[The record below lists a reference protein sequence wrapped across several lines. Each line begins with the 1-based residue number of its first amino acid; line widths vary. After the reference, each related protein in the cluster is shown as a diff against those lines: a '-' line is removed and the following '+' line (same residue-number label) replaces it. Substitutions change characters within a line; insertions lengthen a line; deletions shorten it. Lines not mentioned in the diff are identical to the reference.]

1 MTRTDRARA
10 LLHAIALVALV
21 AAYLQTALS
30 HAVYNW
36 KVYNG
41 DQNSYLRLAL
51 RIREGEGFANGNF
64 HPLVAALYSPWAS
77 RDWAFFS
84 QAKLLNIA
92 LGAALLVLV
101 FALGRRIVG
110 NAAALLAT
118 AALAL
123 GPSFALRA
131 ARSEPEILLTGL
143 FFAAWAAWVLGQDR
157 MRWAVAAGF
166 LGGLAY
172 LAKGTG
178 QFLLLGFVVL
188 PLLRHGP
195 SGWWDRRRVIAATV
209 AAYLLAAAPLLITNW
224 RSFGSPFYAFP
235 SAHAM
240 WYDDWD
246 ERLASPDGR
255 HATARTYLASH
266 EPRAIA
272 ARLALG
278 LREVP
283 PEWAPAFRIA
293 WPASGPRILA
303 SVLLLAL
310 AAVGLEAALR
320 RRETTAHVRQP
331 SEGAG
336 AAPGSALA
344 SRAGLLRDAVWTL
357 AVLTLPLYLFFAWY
371 APIAN
376 SERFVLPLVPIA
388 YTVLAGAL
396 AQAVRRGLPQLA
408 ATIRRWALVPL
419 AVALLAF
426 GSLREGEWRRP
437 ADVAASDRENNADAI
452 ALLGYLAA
460 SAGPGEE
467 TLLWGPGDLA
477 TWTLHG
483 QAVFKPVL
491 ESTTDFPA
499 LEAYRAELGARR
511 IVLAPKMV
519 ERREEALGAYFR
531 VQDEQ
536 VAWDRLP
543 PGWRLAFRVPEDG
556 CRFCVFEA
564 SP

>member
-10 LLHAIALVALV
+10 LFHAIALIALV

-64 HPLVAALYSPWAS
+64 HPLVAALFSPWAS

-92 LGAALLVLV
+92 LGALLLVLV
-101 FALGRRIVG
+101 FVLGRRIVG
-110 NAAALLAT
+110 SAAALLAT

-123 GPSFALRA
+123 GPGFALRA

-157 MRWAVAAGF
+157 MRWALAAGF

-178 QFLLLGFVVL
+178 QFLLLGFVAL

-195 SGWWDRRRVIAATV
+195 AGWWARRRLIGAMV

-224 RSFGSPFYAFP
+224 RHFGSPFYAFP

-266 EPRAIA
+266 APHEIA
-272 ARLALG
+272 ARLAEG

-283 PEWAPAFRIA
+283 PEWASAFRIA
-293 WPASGPRILA
+293 WPTSAPRILGA
-303 SVLLLAL
+303 VLLLAL
-310 AAVGLEAALR
+310 ALLGLEGALR
-320 RRETTAHVRQP
+320 RREGAGSVRP
-331 SEGAG
+331 SSEGEG
-336 AAPGSALA
+336 TDRESALA
-344 SRAGLLRDAVWTL
+344 SRAGLLRDAAWTL
-357 AVLTLPLYLFFAWY
+357 SVLLLPLYLFFAWY

-396 AQAVRRGLPQLA
+396 AQALRRGLPQLA
-408 ATIRRWALVPL
+408 TAARRWAIAPL
-419 AVALLAF
+419 AVTLLAF

-452 ALLGYLAA
+452 AVLGYLAA
-460 SAGPGEE
+460 GAGPGEE

-483 QAVFKPVL
+483 RASFKPVL
-491 ESTTDFPA
+491 ESTTDFRS

-511 IVLAPKMV
+511 ILLAPKMV

-536 VAWDRLP
+536 VVWDQLP
-543 PGWRLAFRVPEDG
+543 PGWRVAFRVPEDG

-564 SP
+564 PP